1 MMIIVLT
8 YVSVAAESKV
18 QGLVLHIRATC
29 ISYRVAKLSILPV
42 NKCEYIVMHV
52 NGAILAECKDF
63 LL

>member
-1 MMIIVLT
+1 MIIILT

-29 ISYRVAKLSILPV
+29 TSHPVAKLSILPA
-42 NKCEYIVMHV
+42 NNCEYIVMHV